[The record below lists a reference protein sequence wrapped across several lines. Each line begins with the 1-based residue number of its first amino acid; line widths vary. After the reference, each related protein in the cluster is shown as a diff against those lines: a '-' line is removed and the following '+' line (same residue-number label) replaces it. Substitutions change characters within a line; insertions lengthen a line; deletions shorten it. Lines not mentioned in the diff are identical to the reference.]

1 MANQTITVTE
11 EGLKKLTDEL
21 NYLKTVKKQEVKDAI
36 KTAKEFGDLSENSEY
51 EAARTEQAQVEGRI
65 TELETMLKH
74 VRLVSSEDVTHDRV
88 SVGVTVTAK
97 DTATGQKMVYSLVGS
112 TEADPFANRI
122 SDTSPIGRAI
132 IGAKVGD
139 KVTVQLP
146 KKELTIIIEKIEKS
160 ND

>member
-1 MANQTITVTE
+1 MHEITVTE

-51 EAARTEQAQVEGRI
+51 EAARTEQAQVEARI
-65 TELETMLKH
+65 TELEQMLKH
-74 VRLVSSEDVTHDRV
+74 VRLVSADDISHDRV
-88 SVGVTVTAK
+88 SVGVTVTVRDA
-97 DTATGQKMVYSLVGS
+97 DTDKTTDYQLVGS

-122 SDTSPIGRAI
+122 SDTSPIGKAI

-139 KVTVQLP
+139 KVTVHLP
-146 KKELTIIIEKIEKS
+146 RRDLTIIIENIEKS
-160 ND
+160 KD